1 MGVIT
6 IKGYDGTNSN
16 NCRNILNSNYKISK
30 GDKEWLG
37 DGAYFFTEGV
47 FESSI
52 ELAKKWVIAESSK
65 RKYKDYTVI
74 ESEIKVNK
82 DNLLDLTK
90 KEGLEVFFYF
100 ANNFLEE
107 IKKEVEKGE
116 KELIFYDGLLINL
129 MRKKSDLPIEVV
141 IGSFYIQFD
150 KERKNRIK
158 FRTNNCT
165 ICAVYN
171 PKKNINNRKS
181 KVVDK
186 GNV

>member
-1 MGVIT
+1 M
-6 IKGYDGTNSN
+6 
-16 NCRNILNSNYKISK
+16 
-30 GDKEWLG
+30 
-37 DGAYFFTEGV
+37 
-47 FESSI
+47 
-52 ELAKKWVIAESSK
+52 
-65 RKYKDYTVI
+65 
-74 ESEIKVNK
+74 
-82 DNLLDLTK
+82 
-90 KEGLEVFFYF
+90 EVFFYF